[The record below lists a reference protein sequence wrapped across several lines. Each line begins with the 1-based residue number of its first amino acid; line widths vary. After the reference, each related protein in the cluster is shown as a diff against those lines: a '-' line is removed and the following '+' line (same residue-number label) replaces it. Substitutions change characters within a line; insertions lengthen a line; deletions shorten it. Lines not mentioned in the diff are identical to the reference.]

1 MQITLTG
8 DVAPHEK
15 SFRARVDGLGV
26 HAYGATADEAT
37 ERALRA
43 SRIKLDIWYMS
54 GVLLDR
60 LSELSVQVELDT
72 PADMIPPPREC
83 THMELTSA

>member
-26 HAYGATADEAT
+26 HAYGATSEEA
-37 ERALRA
+37 EARALEI
-43 SRIKLDIWYMS
+43 SVMKLDFWHAAGTLME
-54 GVLLDR
+54 R
-60 LSELSVQVELDT
+60 LAEFGIAFDMDPQADAL
-72 PADMIPPPREC
+72 PAPRDLIR
-83 THMELTSA
+83 MDLAPA